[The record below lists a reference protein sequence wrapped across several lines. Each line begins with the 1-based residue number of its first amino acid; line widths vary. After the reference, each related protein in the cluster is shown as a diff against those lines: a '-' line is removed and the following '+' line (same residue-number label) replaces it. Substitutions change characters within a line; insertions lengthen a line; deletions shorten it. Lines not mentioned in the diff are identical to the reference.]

1 YGMLKLWIA
10 ATVREIEKLPCVP
23 PWLGELRNWWRAF
36 SEDELDEL
44 ADLRLDELLTSDE
57 RVNLVLSCA
66 KQALARLR
74 SFGEI
79 LTKDARSEILRIR
92 PEDGNWGFNIP
103 VEWVTEVGEQF
114 VELLEKAAGSLGR

>member
-1 YGMLKLWIA
+1 VSDFVARDSGKG
-10 ATVREIEKLPCVP
+10 PCVP
-23 PWLGELRNWWRAF
+23 PWLGELRDWWRAF
-36 SEDELDEL
+36 SENELDEL

-57 RVNLVLSCA
+57 RVNLILSCA

-92 PEDGNWGFNIP
+92 PEYGNWGFNIP
-103 VEWVTEVGEQF
+103 IDWVTGVGEEF
-114 VELLEKAAGSLGR
+114 VKLLEEAAGSSGR